1 MSIELFSLYRN
12 AIFQLAKTLV
22 IKYSMAADA
31 MNNGLIELNY
41 NVDLNS
47 PHTWRYYKNIAGQYH
62 SSDILMQ
69 VTSIDT
75 LETIDFTSTNLSI
88 HRATAHE
95 YRYGTDYY
103 NALVAKY
110 PEQETLIL
118 GILNPVD
125 IDVAIDAADGTILY
139 YDRTLVEP
147 QETNLIPNLE
157 SWIKRFMRRWV
168 NKDYANTN
176 DLYPAS
182 VLGVLS
188 AQLVPVIQNQ
198 RKANCHTAQVHSY
211 HIGEYLASH
220 GGLDVYLDVMTLK
233 QALFLYRN
241 ISYIE
246 ANAGKQSTFDTL
258 VQKLLTERAYPLTQY
273 DLVHNTFAQPDQ
285 LLPDVEMLQK
295 DINQKRAFGY
305 TSRYSVGE
313 ILVKEEPF
321 ARDNTYNLDEKEV
334 EIVDHVNM
342 SAYNN
347 YGTKVL
353 ESSII
358 DSSDLAIRTFGDVL
372 LNEWLYMATQGKYA
386 AVIPVIHPISGV
398 KFTLSPKDAFVLF
411 TYAFAKARGIALTDI
426 PSFQAQCV
434 RKPRIPTVDYVR
446 GHIPKRYLNTTD
458 TIAVLSNQPVL
469 STYVSIE
476 NFYIACQSIHDRMQ
490 LHFLQYSGQSNFAR
504 RSAIKSVALASYMD
518 IECTLYANRT
528 YSNWFTDTAWNRDGM
543 LPSDWDALATAIVR
557 VATGASLATVKTVKE
572 IHAGMIALM
581 TQLSSYTVQ
590 IIPTVNTSAIT
601 NVDMPEATLGEV
613 ITGISAALQSPC
625 PRAGV
630 RIASGHVF
638 ASGKVDDTQHHLAI
652 RQSGHVYQSARV
664 NVTALSVAGVG
675 IDGNHF
681 VPIARAGVA
690 SATLVPTP

>member
-47 PHTWRYYKNIAGQYH
+47 LHTWRYYKNIAGQYH
-62 SSDILMQ
+62 ASDILMQ

-75 LETIDFTSTNLSI
+75 LETIDFTTTNLSI

-110 PEQETLIL
+110 PEQEALIL
-118 GILNPVD
+118 GVLNPVD
-125 IDVAIDAADGTILY
+125 IDVAIDAPDGTILY
-139 YDRTLVEP
+139 YDRSLVES
-147 QETNLIPNLE
+147 QETNVIPNLE
-157 SWIKRFMRRWV
+157 AWIKRFFRRWV
-168 NKDYANTN
+168 NRDYANTN
-176 DLYPAS
+176 DLYPAG
-182 VLGVLS
+182 VLGILS

-198 RKANCHTAQVHSY
+198 RKANCHTPQVHSY

-220 GGLDVYLDVMTLK
+220 GGLDKYLDVMTLK

-273 DLVHNTFAQPDQ
+273 DLVHNTFNQPDQ
-285 LLPDVEMLQK
+285 MLPDVEMLQK

-313 ILVKEEPF
+313 ILIKEEPF
-321 ARDNTYNLDEKEV
+321 ARDNTYNIDETAV
-334 EIVDHVNM
+334 GIVDEVNM

-358 DSSDLAIRTFGDVL
+358 DSSDLAIRTLGDVL
-372 LNEWLYMATQGKYA
+372 LNEWLYLSTQGKYA
-386 AVIPVIHPISGV
+386 AVIPVIHPITGV
-398 KFTLSPKDAFVLF
+398 KFTLNPKDAFVLF
-411 TYAFAKARGIALTDI
+411 TYAFAKARGVVLTDI

-434 RKPRIPTVDYVR
+434 RKPRIPTVEYVR
-446 GHIPKRYLNTTD
+446 GQIPSRYLNITD
-458 TIAVLSNQPVL
+458 TVAILSNQPVL
-469 STYVSIE
+469 GTYVSIE
-476 NFYIACQSIHDRMQ
+476 NFYNACQSIHDRMQ
-490 LHFLQYSGQSNFAR
+490 LHFFQYSGQSNFAR
-504 RSAIKSVALASYMD
+504 KAAVKSAALASYMD
-518 IECTLYANRT
+518 IECVLYTNRT
-528 YSNWFTDTAWNRDGM
+528 YDQWFTDTAWSRDGM
-543 LPSDWDALATAIVR
+543 LPSDWDTLATAIVR
-557 VATGASLATVKTVKE
+557 VATGANLATVKTVKE
-572 IHAGMIALM
+572 IHAGMIGLM
-581 TQLSSYTVQ
+581 TQLSSYTIQ
-590 IIPTVNTSAIT
+590 IIPTVNSSAIT
-601 NVDMPEATLGEV
+601 NVDMPEAVVGEV
-613 ITGISAALQSPC
+613 LGNISASLLSP
-625 PRAGV
+625 ATHVGV
-630 RIASGHVF
+630 RIALGHVT
-638 ASGKVDDTQHHLAI
+638 ASGMVDDTHHKLAI
-652 RQSGHVYQSARV
+652 RQAGHVYQSAHMRI
-664 NVTALSVAGVG
+664 TAPTVAGVG
-675 IDGNHF
+675 LDGNHF
-681 VPIARAGVA
+681 VPIPRAGVA
-690 SATLVPTP
+690 FATLVPTP